1 MCRAWIFVDVHLLHA
16 LDLAGLYET
25 AELGDGLPFLLLCQ
39 LSMLP
44 MSSDAARAY
53 LGLAA
58 AATTSTTTTAATVA
72 STITARSE
80 STTAARCSSVSHVVC
95 DLVGRLRVCAVRN
108 CLYRVCGRRKTYR
121 EVFLV
126 LADVATFDGFVGGT
140 NFEVQCVLAC
150 ASRLVRSGALR

>member
-95 DLVGRLRVCAVRN
+95 DLVGRLRAGAVRV
-108 CLYRVCGRRKTYR
+108 CFYKLCGRRETYR

-140 NFEVQCVLAC
+140 NFEVQCVLVC